1 MAKKPRKKKPT
12 SVELPLFQSP
22 PESAYALNEQG
33 QLEGQPTAEE
43 EAMLEKMLREADEIT
58 GDEYEQLRAMGIEKN
73 FQALDDLPPAE
84 IKRMLRSNAGVAA
97 LKERIR
103 VAKPSTSL
111 QGIDEV
117 FAEGRAITA
126 EEAMKTIPQK
136 PQKAPGKKKV
146 RPTAGNLFPGE
157 YRDIAPSA
165 SLSPGLPSPPSV
177 KGQGSFDRLYEEVG
191 EGNLFP
197 GQYKDIPKAGI
208 EGPGPELVSPRGQ
221 GSFEGAYEAAA
232 AKRALPKTR
241 WQKAGLMGKGL
252 LKGAGRI
259 GKAGLWAGVGLGAA
273 VGVADLLKEP
283 AKGLYDYVTKDPV
296 EEQGRMLRAREN
308 LIRLRQKQ
316 EANKRETERLR
327 AVNMAKLGQ
336 INPQLAMEL
345 SVGRVLP
352 KGATVLGGRPQT
364 DALEAIADAMAEGT
378 LDPNMP
384 GGM

>member
-1 MAKKPRKKKPT
+1 M
-12 SVELPLFQSP
+12 
-22 PESAYALNEQG
+22 
-33 QLEGQPTAEE
+33 
-43 EAMLEKMLREADEIT
+43 EKLLREADEIT
-58 GDEYEQLRAMGIEKN
+58 LDEYEQLREMGIEKN
-73 FQALDDLPPAE
+73 LRVLDDLPPAE
-84 IKRMLRSNAGVAA
+84 IKRMLRSNAGVGA

-103 VAKPSTSL
+103 TSPSYDSL
-111 QGIDEV
+111 KGIAEV
-117 FAEGRAITA
+117 YAEDRAITA

-136 PQKAPGKKKV
+136 PQRAVGKKKV
-146 RPTAGNLFPGE
+146 QPSEGNLFPGE
-157 YRDIAPSA
+157 YRDIAPGA

-191 EGNLFP
+191 KGNLFP
-197 GQYKDIPKAGI
+197 GQYKDIPKAGM
-208 EGPGPELVSPRGQ
+208 EGPDPELVSPRGQ

-241 WQKAGLMGKGL
+241 WQKAGLLGKGL
-252 LKGAGRI
+252 LKNAGKM
-259 GKAGLWAGVGLGAA
+259 GKAGLWVGGGLGAA
-273 VGVADLLKEP
+273 VGVADLFKGP
-283 AKGLYDYVTKDPV
+283 AKGLYDYATKDPV

-316 EANKRETERLR
+316 ERDRRETERLR
-327 AVNMAKLGQ
+327 AVNLAKLGQ

-378 LDPNMP
+378 LDPSLP